1 MRRFSIIIL
10 IFAVIIYGSNDSK
23 LAQTG
28 FQFLS
33 VSSDARAGGMADAMT
48 TLTNGSASLFFNPAG
63 LSKQTS
69 LMNMNFSSNNWIADI
84 KHDAFSISIAPNKSR
99 YGVFGLS
106 LLNVDYGQLQGT
118 VVWDNELGYLD
129 TEKFSPSALALGFGY
144 GKSLSEN
151 FSIGMH
157 IKKAY
162 QQLGRSVV
170 PATDSSSTVINNTSN
185 AIAFDFGTIY
195 VTEWNDF
202 TFGMSVRNFSEE
214 PQYAFDSFQLPLTFR
229 IGGSINAF
237 GLFPTLNDNHSF
249 IIAAEAQH
257 PRSYSERINLG
268 AEYSFKNIASIRFG
282 YLHNYDEQNITFG
295 AGLMIGPLKI
305 DYAHTPF
312 GIFDSVNRI
321 SIGLSR

>member
-1 MRRFSIIIL
+1 LITHL
-10 IFAVIIYGSNDSK
+10 IFAVIIYGSGNNK

-63 LSKQTS
+63 LSKQTN

-84 KHDAFSISIAPNKSR
+84 KHDAFTFSIAPNKSR

-129 TEKFSPSALALGFGY
+129 TETFSPSAFAVGFGY
-144 GKSLSEN
+144 GRALSES

-170 PATDSSSTVINNTSN
+170 PDTDSSSTVTNNTSN
-185 AIAFDFGTIY
+185 ATAFDFGTIY

-214 PQYAFDSFQLPLTFR
+214 PQFAFDSFQLPLTFR
-229 IGGSINAF
+229 MGLSINAF
-237 GLFPTLNDNHSF
+237 SFFPAINDNNSF
-249 IIAAEAQH
+249 IIAAEALH

-268 AEYSFKNIASIRFG
+268 AEYLFKNIASIRFG
-282 YLHNYDEQNITFG
+282 YLHNYDEQNFTFG
-295 AGLMIGPLKI
+295 AGLIIGPLKI

>member
-1 MRRFSIIIL
+1 MKQFLITYLFFTIL
-10 IFAVIIYGSNDSK
+10 IYGSNNSK

-48 TLTNGSASLFFNPAG
+48 TLSNGSASLFFNPAG
-63 LSKQTS
+63 LSKQTN
-69 LMNMNFSSNNWIADI
+69 LININFSSNNWIADI
-84 KHDAFSISIAPNKSR
+84 QHDALTISVAPSESR
-99 YGVFGLS
+99 FGVFGLS
-106 LLNVDYGQLQGT
+106 LLNVDYGELQGT

-129 TEKFSPSALALGFGY
+129 TDKFSPSAFAVGFGY
-144 GKSLSEN
+144 GRSLSES

-170 PATDSSSTVINNTSN
+170 PDTDSSSTVTSNTSN
-185 AIAFDFGTIY
+185 ATAFDFGTIY

-202 TFGMSVRNFSEE
+202 TFGLSVRNFSEE

-237 GLFPTLNDNHSF
+237 SLFPNSSNNHTLLIS
-249 IIAAEAQH
+249 AEALH
-257 PRSYSERINLG
+257 PRSYSERFNFGL
-268 AEYSFKNIASIRFG
+268 EYSFRNIASVRAG
-282 YLHNYDEQNITFG
+282 YLHNYDEQNLTFG
-295 AGLMIGPLKI
+295 AGLIIGPLEI

>member
-1 MRRFSIIIL
+1 MKQFSIIHL
-10 IFAVIIYGSNDSK
+10 VFTMMIYGSNNDK

-63 LSKQTS
+63 LSKQT
-69 LMNMNFSSNNWIADI
+69 NFIDINFSSNNWIADI
-84 KHDAFSISIAPNKSR
+84 KHDAFTLSVAPSESR

-106 LLNVDYGQLQGT
+106 LLNVDYGELQGT
-118 VVWDNELGYLD
+118 VVWDNEIGYLD
-129 TEKFSPSALALGFGY
+129 TEKFTPSAFAIGFGY
-144 GKSLSEN
+144 GRSLSES

-162 QQLGRSVV
+162 QQLGRSII
-170 PATDSSSTVINNTSN
+170 PDTDSSSTVTNNTSN
-185 AIAFDFGTIY
+185 ATAFDFGTIY

-229 IGGSINAF
+229 MGGSINAF
-237 GLFPTLNDNHSF
+237 SFFPTIDNNHTL
-249 IIAAEAQH
+249 IISAEALH
-257 PRSYSERINLG
+257 PRSYSERFNFG
-268 AEYSFKNIASIRFG
+268 AEYSFMNTASIRFG
-282 YLHNYDEQNITFG
+282 YLHNYDEQNLTFG
-295 AGLMIGPLKI
+295 AGLIIGPLKI

-312 GIFDSVNRI
+312 GIFDSVNRL